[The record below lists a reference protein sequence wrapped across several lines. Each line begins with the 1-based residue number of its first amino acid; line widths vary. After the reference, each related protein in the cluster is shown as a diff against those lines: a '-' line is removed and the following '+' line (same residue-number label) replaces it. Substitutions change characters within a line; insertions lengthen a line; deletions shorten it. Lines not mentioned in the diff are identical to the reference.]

1 MNREIEKVPDAFKAC
16 FAKRRILRLNLSGA
30 YVIGLDRICPIAA
43 VACLD
48 DGLEFDLVEAR
59 SGVRFLSRERTTR
72 KRIRTPDPCR
82 EEIIPAL
89 GREIDEVLR
98 KDPAAD
104 WVIAFPHGSRT
115 LEDFA
120 RKRGWRVVSKPIGLY
135 EWLYRKENFFSGLAK
150 LGLPRLSGQW
160 LSLKDARF
168 SELRK
173 SFGLPFV
180 LQESLA
186 QSGAGTHIIRGEA
199 DLSIACRA
207 LPNTRVWAVPYAGK
221 LSLNINAIAMAKG
234 VITGYPSVQLVG
246 FSMVGAR
253 PLFGYCGND
262 YTCTARLPR
271 EMVTMAQD
279 QAERVGGWLSSLG
292 FRGIFGLDFVADQN
306 TGRLFAV
313 DLNPR
318 WQGSTVLETQAM
330 LRAGRIPLAAAELAY
345 VTGSLSESEIL
356 RFRDDFMAP
365 IAGSHL
371 YLYYTGTDE
380 VGIENSVRPGV
391 YASNGGMKFLRTGLE
406 LSDCTAED
414 EILVCGGMMRP
425 GTRLVKGARPA
436 RLVSLRGVLDPE
448 TLEPL
453 PWAKRAVADA
463 YELYGLTPPE

>member
-1 MNREIEKVPDAFKAC
+1 MKKDTKAVTDTFSGC
-16 FAKRRILRLNLSGA
+16 FGRRRILRLNLSGG

-72 KRIRTPDPCR
+72 RRIRTPDPCR

-104 WVIAFPHGSRT
+104 WVMVCPHGSRT

-120 RKRGWRVVSKPIGLY
+120 HERGRPAVSPPIGLY

-150 LGLPRLSGQW
+150 LGLPRLPGQW

-168 SELRK
+168 SEFRK
-173 SFGLPFV
+173 SLGLPFV

-199 DLSIACRA
+199 DLNIVRSS
-207 LPNTRVWAVPYAGK
+207 LPDAPVWAVPYAGK
-221 LSLNINAIAMAKG
+221 LSLNINAMAMGNG
-234 VITGYPSVQLVG
+234 VIAGYPSVQLVG
-246 FSMVGAR
+246 LSMVGAR

-262 YTCTARLPR
+262 YTCTAKLPQ

-279 QAERVGGWLSSLG
+279 QAQRVGGWLSSLG
-292 FRGIFGLDFVADQN
+292 FRGIFGLDFVADRDA
-306 TGRLFAV
+306 GRLFAV

-318 WQGSTVLETQAM
+318 WQGSTSLETQAM

-345 VTGSLSESEIL
+345 VTGSLDESEIL
-356 RFRDDFMAP
+356 RLRDDFMAP
-365 IAGSHL
+365 IVGSQI

-380 VGIENSVRPGV
+380 VIIENAVRPGV
-391 YASNGGMKFLRTGLE
+391 YASEGGMKFRRAGLE
-406 LSDCTAED
+406 LSDCDAED
-414 EILVCGGMMRP
+414 EILLCGGIMRP

-436 RLVSLRGVLDPE
+436 RLVSLRAVLDSE

-453 PWAKRAVADA
+453 PWVRKAVADA
-463 YELYGLTPPE
+463 YELFGLTPP